1 MPDQGIFSSTETQV
15 DQQQTQLTTEQAATI
30 DVLVGEGKKYATVED
45 LAKAYLNADNFIET
59 LKDENRVLRDQS
71 TKLSSLEEALEKLQ
85 ASGSSANIDVGEVGD
100 VPKNNLNADQV
111 AKMVEQTLLKLET
124 TKAVEGNLKAA
135 DAKLKEVFGDKA
147 KAVYDE
153 VASTPAMKATL
164 MSLAQQS
171 PDEFVKFF
179 VNLKRNDSTTPA
191 QSGGVGG
198 GSAVNTVNFGSAF
211 ANRVGDAETKEYYN
225 DLRQKDPAK
234 YYSQA
239 VQIQM
244 NNAAIKNPNKFF
256 GRN

>member
-1 MPDQGIFSSTETQV
+1 MSSDQDIFSSTEPPADKQTTTQDAV
-15 DQQQTQLTTEQAATI
+15 PNPVEI
-30 DVLVGEGKKYATVED
+30 LVGEGKKYTTVED

-85 ASGSSANIDVGEVGD
+85 ASGSSANNDEGEVGD
-100 VPKNNLNADQV
+100 VPKNNLDADQV
-111 AKMVEQTLLKLET
+111 AKMVGQTLLKLET
-124 TKAVEGNLKAA
+124 TKTVEGNLKAA
-135 DAKLKEVFGDKA
+135 DAKLKEVFGDRA

-153 VASTPAMKATL
+153 VASSPAMKATL

-179 VNLKRNDSTTPA
+179 VNIKGNNGITQT

-198 GSAVNTVNFGSAF
+198 GSSVNTVNLGSAF
-211 ANRVGDAETKEYYN
+211 ANRVGDPETKDYYN
-225 DLRQKDPAK
+225 DLRQKDPSK

-244 NNAAIKNPNKFF
+244 NNAALKNPDKFF
-256 GRN
+256 GR